1 MTSIIVDFNRSALA
15 EHRTLDGFIEREET
29 GNVST
34 WLRSAS
40 AFDFSG
46 IDDDDGFVAFGFAK
60 VGKIVGDENGSDV
73 LSAFLDTH
81 LGLRYR
87 SLVESVA
94 LTVVYVAILVTGV
107 VGNVCTCLVVAVN
120 GHMHTATNYYLF
132 SLAVSDALTLVLG
145 KTLRYVEFATFHPQE
160 NADFR
165 RKLFDQPAT
174 RATLDRCLTILYTEC
189 SKHLGAIS
197 KHAA

>member
-1 MTSIIVDFNRSALA
+1 MASILVDFNRSSASV
-15 EHRTLDGFIEREET
+15 EQQSLDDVIEREAT

-40 AFDFSG
+40 AFDFNAAAIG
-46 IDDDDGFVAFGFAK
+46 GG
-60 VGKIVGDENGSDV
+60 NGSSIV
-73 LSAFLDTH
+73 AAYLETH

-87 SLVESVA
+87 SLLESIA

-120 GHMHTATNYYLF
+120 GHLHTATNYYLF

-145 KTLRYVEFATFHPQE
+145 KMLYYVRHNSMRRFPQQE
-160 NADFR
+160 NADW
-165 RKLFDQPAT
+165 
-174 RATLDRCLTILYTEC
+174 
-189 SKHLGAIS
+189 
-197 KHAA
+197 

>member
-1 MTSIIVDFNRSALA
+1 MTSILVDFNRSAAA
-15 EHRTLDGFIEREET
+15 EHQSLDDVIERDAT

-34 WLRSAS
+34 WLQSAS
-40 AFDFSG
+40 AFDFTAADVIGDENNNDG
-46 IDDDDGFVAFGFAK
+46 IAAFGLAK
-60 VGKIVGDENGSDV
+60 VGDVIGGGNGSSV
-73 LSAFLDTH
+73 VAAYLETH

-120 GHMHTATNYYLF
+120 GHLHTATNYYLF

-145 KTLRYVEFATFHPQE
+145 EEFCCVHATFRRQE
-160 NADFR
+160 NSG
-165 RKLFDQPAT
+165 
-174 RATLDRCLTILYTEC
+174 C
-189 SKHLGAIS
+189 
-197 KHAA
+197 